1 VGSTTKLNWSGVME
15 KEDGFL
21 NDNYNDVNDCLE
33 TALNNAFSQFLN
45 DDRRG
50 VGILFETVLKETFTE
65 FLNDNKEEIIEAI
78 ANKEETK

>member
-1 VGSTTKLNWSGVME
+1 ME
-15 KEDGFL
+15 KEDIIEGTQNAFSEFL
-21 NDNYNDVNDCLE
+21 NDNDKDVNDCLE

-50 VGILFETVLKETFTE
+50 VGILLETVLKETFTE

-78 ANKEETK
+78 ANKEQAK